1 MANELIKVE
10 REMTSWV
17 SFTADTHEEKVK
29 LYNAMSNPDK
39 KVADCINSTILLK
52 DVYCEM
58 IPMVNEETGEVSNTP
73 RIVLIDK
80 DGHSYQAVSFGV
92 FNALKRIFDV
102 FGTPTYETPL
112 AVKVIQISSG
122 KNKMLSLAVQ

>member
-1 MANELIKVE
+1 MANELMKVE
-10 REMTSWV
+10 KEMASFV
-17 SFTADTHEEKVK
+17 SFKAETHEEKVK

-39 KVADCINSTILLK
+39 KLADCINSTILLK
-52 DVYCEM
+52 DIYCEM
-58 IPMVNEETGEVSNTP
+58 IPMVNEETGEVNNTP

-80 DGHSYQAVSFGV
+80 DGKSYQAVSFGI

-102 FGTPTYETPL
+102 FGVPTYETPL
-112 AVKVIQISSG
+112 AVRVIQITSG

>member
-10 REMTSWV
+10 RENTSWV
-17 SFTADTHEEKVK
+17 SFKAESHEDKVK

-39 KVADCINSTILLK
+39 KLADCINSTILLK
-52 DVYCEM
+52 DIYVEM
-58 IPMVNEETGEVSNTP
+58 IPMVSEETGEIKDTP

>member
-17 SFTADTHEEKVK
+17 SFKAESHEDKVK

-39 KVADCINSTILLK
+39 KIADCINSTILLK

-58 IPMVNEETGEVSNTP
+58 IPMVNEETGEINNTP

-80 DGHSYQAVSFGV
+80 EGRSYQAVSFGV